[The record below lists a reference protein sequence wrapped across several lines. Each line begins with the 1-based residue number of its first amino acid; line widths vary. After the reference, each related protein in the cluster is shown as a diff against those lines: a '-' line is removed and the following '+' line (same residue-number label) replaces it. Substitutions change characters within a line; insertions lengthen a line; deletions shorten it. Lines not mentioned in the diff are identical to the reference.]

1 MNVKEILAKSR
12 KQTNGLLKTN
22 KGTSKEA
29 IYKKEIFEG
38 LSENE
43 KKHERRKVRDHV
55 TSILESIIAAKKEN
69 NKNTISKLAK
79 DFMEIYK
86 EAYRVNDFSLSS
98 ITSENR
104 KDKDTINLALD
115 IIKTELK
122 IK

>member
-1 MNVKEILAKSR
+1 MNVKDILTKSR
-12 KQTNGLLKTN
+12 KNTEGLLKTN

-38 LSENE
+38 LSDNE
-43 KKHERRKVRDHV
+43 KKHERRKIRDHV
-55 TSILESIIAAKKEN
+55 TSIFESIVFAKKEN
-69 NKNTISKLAK
+69 KKDVITKLSK
-79 DFMEIYK
+79 DFVEIYK
-86 EAYRVNDFSLSS
+86 EAYKVNDFSLSS

-115 IIKTELK
+115 IIKAELK